1 MTDLDHI
8 LLEQSDGIATLTM
21 NRPEKLNAMAPASLD
36 RFVALLDRVR
46 DEGKARVLVLT
57 GKGRAFCSGADL
69 GGWDGE
75 GEGEAG
81 PLLPDRG
88 AGLERGHNLVAE
100 RLRYL
105 PVPIV
110 CAVNGGA
117 AGGGCGY
124 ALAGD
129 IVIAARSAYFLQPFA
144 NIGLVPDVGAT
155 WLLPRLIGK
164 ARATAMMMLGERIPA
179 ETAEQWG
186 LIWKAVDDATLM
198 DEAYAVAGRLAA
210 GPTVAYNLMRQG
222 IMDAMEM
229 SLAQTL
235 GMERRNQLIAG
246 RSGDHAEGVA
256 AFLEKR
262 PPRFTGA

>member
-1 MTDLDHI
+1 MSEEPHLI
-8 LLEQSDGIATLTM
+8 LEERDGIATLTM
-21 NRPEKLNAMAPASLD
+21 NRPEQLNAMGMESLD
-36 RFVALLDRVR
+36 LFVELLDKVR
-46 DEGKARVLVLT
+46 DDGTARALVLT

-69 GGWDGE
+69 SAKGGVP
-75 GEGEAG
+75 A
-81 PLLPDRG
+81 DRG
-88 AGLERGHNLVAE
+88 VGLEKGHNLVFD

-105 PVPIV
+105 PIPVV

-179 ETAEQWG
+179 QTAAEWGMIWQVVDDDMLMETAQ
-186 LIWKAVDDATLM
+186 
-198 DEAYAVAGRLAA
+198 AVARKLAD
-210 GPTVAYNLMRQG
+210 GPTVAYGLMRQA
-222 IMDAMEM
+222 ITDSLET
-229 SLAQTL
+229 SLAQAL
-235 GMERRNQLIAG
+235 QMERRNQRVAG
-246 RSGDHAEGVA
+246 LTHDHHEGVT

-262 PPRFTGA
+262 PPRFTGH

>member
-1 MTDLDHI
+1 MTIDHI
-8 LLEQSDGIATLTM
+8 LLDEADGIATLTM
-21 NRPEKLNAMAPASLD
+21 NRPDKLNAMAQASLD
-36 RFVALLDRVR
+36 QFVTLLDRVR
-46 DEGKARVLVLT
+46 DGGTARVLVVT

-69 GGWDGE
+69 SGPE
-75 GEGEAG
+75 GIPA
-81 PLLPDRG
+81 DRG
-88 AGLERGHNLVAE
+88 IGLEKGHNLVAE
-100 RLRYL
+100 RMRYL
-105 PVPIV
+105 PIPIV

-179 ETAEQWG
+179 ETAADWG
-186 LIWKAVDDATLM
+186 LIWQMVEDAELLDT
-198 DEAYAVAGRLAA
+198 AYAVARKLAN

-222 IMDAMEM
+222 IADAQEM
-229 SLAQTL
+229 SLSQTL
-235 GMERRNQLIAG
+235 AMERRNQ
-246 RSGDHAEGVA
+246 R
-256 AFLEKR
+256 
-262 PPRFTGA
+262 